1 MYKKG
6 NKHMKDKKKD
16 YSPSSWRAHFELL
29 KKDTGLSSWQ
39 IYVISVG
46 LFIVSV
52 AAMLWVV
59 LP

>member
-1 MYKKG
+1 
-6 NKHMKDKKKD
+6 MKDKKKD